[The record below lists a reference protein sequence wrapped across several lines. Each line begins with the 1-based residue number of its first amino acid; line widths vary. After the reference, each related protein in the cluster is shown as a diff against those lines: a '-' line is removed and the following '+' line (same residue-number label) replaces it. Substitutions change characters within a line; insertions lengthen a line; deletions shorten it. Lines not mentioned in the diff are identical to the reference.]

1 MTQNNLLNVVTPLK
15 CNKITSNKL
24 ITGSWVPPQT
34 LTQRGNLLPPET
46 VRMTARQS
54 CPFKGFKGEATINLV
69 GVFRIG
75 TAKVIGKE
83 SVYA

>member
-1 MTQNNLLNVVTPLK
+1 MGAFPNLDPKRQSVTA
-15 CNKITSNKL
+15 
-24 ITGSWVPPQT
+24 
-34 LTQRGNLLPPET
+34 ET

-54 CPFKGFKGEATINLV
+54 CPFKVFKGEATINLV